1 MIFYRFS
8 SAGALLLFIILSFN
22 PVGMARQAG
31 GTESAREAVVRFFN
45 LLKAGQ
51 YAELY
56 DYLPNDM
63 QQRMTREE
71 LDRSLSRV
79 QSFLLI
85 DRIVVGRTRRIEQ
98 TAVVET
104 TIFGRLKRPLTI
116 EGAPVSEG
124 RVIAQQIVAKEGGRW
139 KIVTADNRTR
149 DLYLKEHPEL
159 KNKIPLTEPQLS
171 IKQNGKWTPLSTVLS
186 KMRRNRPPGS

>member
-8 SAGALLLFIILSFN
+8 RAFALSFMIILSFN
-22 PVGMARQAG
+22 PAGMARQAG
-31 GTESAREAVVRFFN
+31 GSAREAVVRFFN

-56 DYLPNDM
+56 DYLPNEM

-85 DRIVVGRTRRIEQ
+85 DRIVIGRTRQIEQ

-104 TIFGRLKRPLTI
+104 TIYGRLKRPLTV
-116 EGAPVSEG
+116 EGAAVSEG

-171 IKQNGKWTPLSTVLS
+171 IKQDGKWTPLASVLS
-186 KMRRNRPPGS
+186 KMRRARPPGS